1 LFDRYKNQIALQI
14 VNPNTPFVL
23 PGKKHKLIYHGAIL
37 LFLQIDRSIGIIDCV
52 FRFAKKKDEINLV
65 YGYKSVNI
73 KWVCRFFL
81 GLHFF
86 KFNPDLTIVMKKLRQ
101 KKSFFDIILDW
112 TERIGNALPHPATLF
127 ALFALA
133 ALLLSALGAFMGWEV
148 IHPGTKELIRPVN
161 LLSHD
166 GIHRIL
172 LEMVDNF
179 TGFAPLGIV
188 LVAMLGIGIAEHSG
202 LINAIIRLLVL
213 NSPKHLLTF
222 VLVFSGIIS
231 NTASDVGYVL
241 LIPLAGV
248 IFMAVGRHPVAGMAA
263 AFAGVSGGF
272 SANLAIGTIDP
283 LLAGLST
290 EAAQILDPTYVV
302 NPTANYYFM
311 VVSTFI
317 IAFAG
322 TFVTEKIVEPRLGKY
337 TGTPEGDEDNFDGLS
352 KKEKKGLIWASAV
365 LLLILVVTIV
375 GIVPEDGFFR
385 GADGEILSSPLI
397 EGVVGMLFI
406 TAGGMGLAYGFAT
419 GAYKNDDD
427 VMNGMATSMKSL
439 GTYMVLVFF
448 AAQFVAYFKW
458 SNLGMILAV
467 EGAETLMSL
476 DIGLIPLMILFVIL
490 SASINM
496 VMGSASAKWAI
507 LAPIFIPMFM
517 IMGYSPELS
526 QVVYRI
532 GDSVTNVISPM
543 MSFFALII
551 AFFQK
556 YEPKAGIG
564 TIIATMLPYSIAF
577 MLIWMLLLVAWLLLG
592 IPIGPDAQIHY
603 ELPQ

>member
-1 LFDRYKNQIALQI
+1 
-14 VNPNTPFVL
+14 
-23 PGKKHKLIYHGAIL
+23 
-37 LFLQIDRSIGIIDCV
+37 
-52 FRFAKKKDEINLV
+52 
-65 YGYKSVNI
+65 
-73 KWVCRFFL
+73 
-81 GLHFF
+81 
-86 KFNPDLTIVMKKLRQ
+86 
-101 KKSFFDIILDW
+101 LD
-112 TERIGNALPHPATLF
+112 
-127 ALFALA
+127 
-133 ALLLSALGAFMGWEV
+133 
-148 IHPGTKELIRPVN
+148 
-161 LLSHD
+161 
-166 GIHRIL
+166 
-172 LEMVDNF
+172 
-179 TGFAPLGIV
+179 
-188 LVAMLGIGIAEHSG
+188 GIGIAEHSG

-248 IFMAVGRHPVAGMAA
+248 IFMAVGRHPIAGMAA

-290 EAAQILDPTYVV
+290 EAAQILDPTYEV

-317 IAFAG
+317 IAFTG

-337 TGTPEGDEDNFDGLS
+337 TGVPEGDDENFDRLS
-352 KKEKKGLIWASAV
+352 KNEKKGLIWASAV
-365 LLLILVVTIV
+365 LVLILVVTII

-397 EGVVGMLFI
+397 EGVVGMLFV
-406 TAGGMGLAYGFAT
+406 TAGSMGLAYGFVT
-419 GAYKNDDD
+419 GAYKNDED

-476 DIGLIPLMILFVIL
+476 DMGLIPLMILFVIL

-564 TIIATMLPYSIAF
+564 TIIATMLPYSLAF
-577 MLIWMLLLVAWLLLG
+577 MIIWMLLLVVWLTLG